1 MVRGRSG
8 FDRPNPGEGVVGGE
22 GKEAWELHQVKAH
35 LWVALEVEGRVGEGG
50 SAEEG
55 GRWWR
60 DLDGEV
66 ALTGS
71 GRGGGVGEL
80 REVEAELM

>member
-1 MVRGRSG
+1 M
-8 FDRPNPGEGVVGGE
+8 
-22 GKEAWELHQVKAH
+22 AW
-35 LWVALEVEGRVGEGG
+35 EVEGRVGEGG

-55 GRWWR
+55 GRWRR

-66 ALTGS
+66 ALMGS

-80 REVEAELM
+80 REVEAELMEGSVRAEGLRRDGSTVSLCSPAFKWTAVAF